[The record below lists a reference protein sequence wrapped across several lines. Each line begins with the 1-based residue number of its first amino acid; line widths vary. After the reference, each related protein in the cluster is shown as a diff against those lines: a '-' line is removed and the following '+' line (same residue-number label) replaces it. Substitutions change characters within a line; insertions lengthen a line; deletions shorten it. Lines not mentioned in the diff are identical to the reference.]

1 MKLSFSRVSSRLAAA
16 FLAGILS
23 CTCLT
28 ACSSEQDSRT
38 ESTASVSESAVDS
51 KADTQ
56 PETQAPTE
64 PPTTE
69 HISPRENVVSTLG
82 TQIDVDVTLNRDTD
96 NTYQTKLAQF
106 VPDGAL
112 VDSFTFIFYAA
123 DGVSNIGTYKGG
135 CGISVTG
142 DCPSATD
149 EGWYQSEDFSVS
161 ANGAYV
167 AVNWQV
173 PGEIRDYV
181 ETNGEVLV
189 GYWWGNTTSVTLSSV
204 ICNYTYTMDL
214 PVDGTETLSINQNLN
229 FNSESSKT
237 LKVSLADVLKDHR
250 TPQAITFQIRADRG
264 LGKFTGA
271 FGITTNAWYQSDT
284 IATLTDASSLTLT
297 WILPE
302 DIKASVPAD
311 AEVMLGYWWGE
322 PSEITLE
329 SVAVK
334 YSIGTGGGSVSETP
348 KETINS
354 VEITGKEQQTA
365 MTNATAAQIVSDI
378 KVGWNLGNT
387 LDCYGVDWE
396 LEGSYETAWGNPETT
411 KSMID
416 AVKAAGFNAVRIP
429 VSWADHMDADGN
441 VDAAWMDRVQEVVDY
456 SMDNGLYTIL
466 NVHHDDYVW
475 IKPLYSEEAA
485 VKAKYVKLWTQ
496 IAARFKDYN
505 NSLLFEGLNEPRV
518 VGSAAEWMGGTPEE
532 HDVINHLLQAFVDT
546 VRASGGNNASRT
558 LIVTTHAASITTT
571 AVDGLVLPQD
581 DNLIVSI
588 HNYAPWKFTTLEFPD
603 DKTFDDRDKAE
614 LDKHFDYLYGKFVS
628 QGVPVIIGEFGA
640 ENKNNTAGREAYY
653 SYYVAAAAERG
664 IPCFIWDN
672 GPTDSYGILNR
683 EEGSWYF
690 GGIVHG
696 MMDAAE

>member
-1 MKLSFSRVSSRLAAA
+1 MKLSFSCVSSRLAAA

-38 ESTASVSESAVDS
+38 ESTSSVSESAVDS
-51 KADTQ
+51 KADSQ
-56 PETQAPTE
+56 PETQTSTE

-82 TQIDVDVTLNRDTD
+82 TQVDVDVTLNRDTD

-106 VPDGAL
+106 VPDGAV

-250 TPQAITFQIRADRG
+250 TPQAITFQIHADRG

-302 DIKASVPAD
+302 DVKASVPAD

-496 IAARFKDYN
+496 IAARFKDYD

-614 LDKHFDYLYGKFVS
+614 LDKHFDYLYDKFVS

-640 ENKNNTAGREAYY
+640 ENKNNTADREAYY

-690 GGIVHG
+690 GGIVNG